1 LDYFIATKVSIER
14 KDVLNIDEITK
25 LQGLYKQMYK
35 PAIDIYR
42 KDTAERGKIKEKNE
56 KNLIGLNF

>member
-1 LDYFIATKVSIER
+1 LDYFVATKVSIER

-42 KDTAERGKIKEKNE
+42 KDTAERGKIK
-56 KNLIGLNF
+56 